1 MLYLKKKKRAEGSNL
16 FDKEKEATHVT
27 SRQKG
32 SLLVHKSKYNC
43 YGIGERNIFLIDGG
57 GNIIH

>member
-1 MLYLKKKKRAEGSNL
+1 MLYLKKKKVDQPL

-43 YGIGERNIFLIDGG
+43 YGIGESNIFLIDGG

>member
-1 MLYLKKKKRAEGSNL
+1 MLYLKKKKVDQPL
-16 FDKEKEATHVT
+16 FDKEKEATLVT

-43 YGIGERNIFLIDGG
+43 YGIGESNIFLIDGG

>member
-1 MLYLKKKKRAEGSNL
+1 MKKKKMDQPL
-16 FDKEKEATHVT
+16 FDKEIEATLVT

-43 YGIGERNIFLIDGG
+43 YGIGESNIFLIDGG

>member
-1 MLYLKKKKRAEGSNL
+1 MLYLKKKKVDQPL
-16 FDKEKEATHVT
+16 FDKEKEATLVT
-27 SRQKG
+27 SQKG

-43 YGIGERNIFLIDGG
+43 YGIGESNIFLIDGG

>member
-1 MLYLKKKKRAEGSNL
+1 MKKKKRADEDQPL
-16 FDKEKEATHVT
+16 FEKEKEATLVT

-43 YGIGERNIFLIDGG
+43 YGIGESNIFLIDGG

>member
-1 MLYLKKKKRAEGSNL
+1 MLYLKKKKVDQPL
-16 FDKEKEATHVT
+16 FDKEIEATLVT

-43 YGIGERNIFLIDGG
+43 YGIGESNIFLIDGG